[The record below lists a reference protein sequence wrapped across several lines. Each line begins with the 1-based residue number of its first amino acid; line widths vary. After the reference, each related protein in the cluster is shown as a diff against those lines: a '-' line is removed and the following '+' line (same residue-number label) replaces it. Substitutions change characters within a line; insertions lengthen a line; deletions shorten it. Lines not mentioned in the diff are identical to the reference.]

1 MVNETAFPNLSTIEK
16 CVVSGDSFILIFP
29 SFISDDGVF
38 IVQFLYMKSIM
49 ENIAFDQIYH
59 EHLLYY
65 RIENLNFL

>member
-38 IVQFLYMKSIM
+38 I
-49 ENIAFDQIYH
+49 FDFII
-59 EHLLYY
+59 L
-65 RIENLNFL
+65 NLSNK